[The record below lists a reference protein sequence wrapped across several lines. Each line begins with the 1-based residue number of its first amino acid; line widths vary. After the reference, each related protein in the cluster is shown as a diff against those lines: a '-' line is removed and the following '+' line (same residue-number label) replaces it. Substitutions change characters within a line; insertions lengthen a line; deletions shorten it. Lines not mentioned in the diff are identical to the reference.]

1 MSIQVAK
8 LGKSFGPRLV
18 LQQLDWEVARGEFV
32 VLAGPNGV
40 GKTTLLWI
48 LASLIRPSFG
58 QVWVEGMPLPQEAAR
73 VRRQIGVVGHQPFL
87 YGDLSAEENLRF
99 YAQLYGLNRYGPRIR
114 ERLDQVGLLS
124 RREEPVRSFSRGMQ
138 QRLSLARALLH
149 DPLIL
154 LLDEPYAGLDLQAG
168 RLLDG
173 MLREVASQGR
183 TIVMTSHDLL
193 RAAPLADRIDV
204 LNRGR
209 IAASFRRGEF
219 ALDQLP
225 SLYQQALASHG

>member
-1 MSIQVAK
+1 MSIRLDN
-8 LGKSFGPRLV
+8 LGKSFGSRMV
-18 LQQLDWEVARGEFV
+18 LRQLSWEVAQGEFI
-32 VLAGPNGV
+32 VLAGPNGA

-73 VRRQIGVVGHQPFL
+73 VRRKIGVVGHQPIL

-99 YAQLYGLNRYGPRIR
+99 YGQLYGLNRPERRIR

-124 RREEPVRSFSRGMQ
+124 RREDPVRSFSRGMQ

-149 DPLIL
+149 DPRIL

-168 RLLDG
+168 EMLDG
-173 MLREVASQGR
+173 LLQEVASQAR
-183 TIVMTSHDLL
+183 TIVMTSHDLQ
-193 RAAPLADRIDV
+193 RTAFLADRIDV

-209 IAASFRRGEF
+209 IAASFQKGRF
-219 ALDQLP
+219 LLDQLP
-225 SLYQQALASHG
+225 SLYQQALAGHG